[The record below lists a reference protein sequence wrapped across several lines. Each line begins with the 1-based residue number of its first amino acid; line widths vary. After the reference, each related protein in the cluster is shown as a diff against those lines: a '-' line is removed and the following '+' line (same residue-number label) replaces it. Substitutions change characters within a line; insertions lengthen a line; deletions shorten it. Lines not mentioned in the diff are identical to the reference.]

1 MHKRHALTFVTITVF
16 LDTVGFGVIVPVL
29 PQFLVLIGDVSL
41 SDASALSGYLIFSY
55 AVTNFMFAP
64 MLGNLSDAYGR
75 KPLLVMSLFVYGG
88 AYLLSGFATALWML
102 FLGRLLTGIT
112 SATYAIANA
121 LIADVSTPE
130 DKAQNFGL
138 LGVAFGLGFIV
149 GPALGGII
157 GAWDL
162 RAPLFIAAGV
172 AFINTLYGLIFFRET
187 LAPENRRPFELK
199 RASPWG
205 ALTQLRKYPLLIG
218 LVIAVFLNNIGHH
231 IWPSNWNFYTIE
243 KFAWTPLDVGLSMA
257 FVGVMS
263 VIVQGGLL
271 RMVIPKFGPVRC
283 AYFGVTATI
292 LAFVGVATAGS
303 SAALYFWCGVSSLGG
318 LAGPSV
324 NSILS
329 NQVAADSQGELQG
342 IMASVSSVAMIV
354 GPLLLTQ
361 TFTYFTSDSAPLYL
375 PGSAFW
381 VAALLTLAALIIF
394 FQQIRRLPNPAG

>member
-1 MHKRHALTFVTITVF
+1 MHKRHALTFVSITVF

-29 PQFLVLIGDVSL
+29 PQFLVLIGNVNL

-75 KPLLVMSLFVYGG
+75 KPLLVTSLFVYGG

-121 LIADVSTPE
+121 LIADVSTAE

-162 RAPLFIAAGV
+162 RAPFFIASGLAL
-172 AFINTLYGLIFFRET
+172 INTLYGLIFFRET

-205 ALTQLRKYPLLIG
+205 ALTQLSKYPLLIG
-218 LVIAVFLNNIGHH
+218 LVIAVFLNNIGYH

-243 KFAWTPLDVGLSMA
+243 TFAWTPLDVGLSMA

-271 RMVIPKFGPVRC
+271 RIVIPKFGPVRC
-283 AYFGVTATI
+283 AYFGITATI
-292 LAFVGVATAGS
+292 VAFVGVATAGS
-303 SAALYFWCGVSSLGG
+303 SAALFFWCGMSSLGG
-318 LAGPSV
+318 LAAPSV

-329 NQVAADSQGELQG
+329 NQVAVDSQGELQG

-381 VAALLTLAALIIF
+381 VAAILTSAALIIF

>member
-1 MHKRHALTFVTITVF
+1 MHKRHALTFVSITVF

-29 PQFLVLIGDVSL
+29 PQFLVLIGNVNL

-75 KPLLVMSLFVYGG
+75 KPLLVTSLFVYGG

-121 LIADVSTPE
+121 LIADVSTAE

-162 RAPLFIAAGV
+162 RAPFFIASGL

-205 ALTQLRKYPLLIG
+205 ALTQLSKYPLLIG
-218 LVIAVFLNNIGHH
+218 LVIAVFLNNIGYH

-243 KFAWTPLDVGLSMA
+243 TFAWTPLDVGLSMA

-271 RMVIPKFGPVRC
+271 RIVIPKFGPVRC
-283 AYFGVTATI
+283 AYFGITATI
-292 LAFVGVATAGS
+292 VAFVGVATAGS
-303 SAALYFWCGVSSLGG
+303 SAALFFWCGMSSLGG
-318 LAGPSV
+318 LAAPSV

-381 VAALLTLAALIIF
+381 VAAILSSAALIIF

>member
-1 MHKRHALTFVTITVF
+1 MHKKHALIFVTITVF
-16 LDTVGFGVIVPVL
+16 LDTVGFGIIVPVL
-29 PQFLVLIGDVSL
+29 PQFLVLVGEVTL
-41 SDASALSGYLIFSY
+41 SEASALGGYLIFSY
-55 AVTNFMFAP
+55 AMTNFLFAP
-64 MLGNLSDAYGR
+64 LLGNLSDAYGR
-75 KPLLVMSLFVYGG
+75 KPLLAISLFFYGCSF
-88 AYLLSGFATALWML
+88 LLAGFATALWML

-121 LIADVSTPE
+121 LIADVSTPD

-157 GAWDL
+157 GAWDI
-162 RAPLFIAAGV
+162 RAPFFIAAGL
-172 AFINTLYGLIFFRET
+172 AFINTLYGLLFFGET
-187 LAPENRRPFELK
+187 LAPENRRPFDIS

-205 ALTQLRKYPLLIG
+205 SLKQLGKYPLLVG
-218 LVIAVFLNNIGHH
+218 LIFAVFLNNIGHH

-257 FVGVMS
+257 FVGIMS
-263 VIVQGGLL
+263 VIVQGWLL
-271 RMVIPKFGPVRC
+271 RIVIPRFGPVRC
-283 AYFGVTATI
+283 AYFGVTATVT
-292 LAFVGVATAGS
+292 AFVGVATAGS
-303 SAALYFWCGVSSLGG
+303 GTALYFWCGVSSLGG

-329 NQVAADSQGELQG
+329 NQVSADSQGELQG
-342 IMASVSSVAMIV
+342 IMASMSSIAMIV

-361 TFTYFTSDSAPLYL
+361 TFTYFTSASAPIYL

-381 VAALLTLAALIIF
+381 VSALLTLCAFGIF
-394 FQQIRRLPNPAG
+394 YQQIRRLPNPAG

>member
-1 MHKRHALTFVTITVF
+1 MHKRHALTFVSITVF

-29 PQFLVLIGDVSL
+29 PQFLVLIGNVNL

-75 KPLLVMSLFVYGG
+75 KPLLVTSLFVYGG

-121 LIADVSTPE
+121 LIADVSTAE

-162 RAPLFIAAGV
+162 RAPFFIASGL

-205 ALTQLRKYPLLIG
+205 ALTQLSKYPLLIG
-218 LVIAVFLNNIGHH
+218 LVIAVFLNNIGYH

-243 KFAWTPLDVGLSMA
+243 TFAWTPLDVGLSMA

-263 VIVQGGLL
+263 VIVQRGLL
-271 RMVIPKFGPVRC
+271 RIVIPKFGPVRC
-283 AYFGVTATI
+283 AYFGITATI
-292 LAFVGVATAGS
+292 VAFVGVATAGS
-303 SAALYFWCGVSSLGG
+303 SAALFFWCGMSSLGG
-318 LAGPSV
+318 LAAPSV

-381 VAALLTLAALIIF
+381 VAAILTSAALIIF

>member
-1 MHKRHALTFVTITVF
+1 MHKRHALTFVSITVF

-29 PQFLVLIGDVSL
+29 PQFLVLIGNVNL

-75 KPLLVMSLFVYGG
+75 KPLLVTSLFVYGG

-121 LIADVSTPE
+121 LIADVSTAE

-162 RAPLFIAAGV
+162 RAPFFIASGL

-187 LAPENRRPFELK
+187 LAPENRRPFKLK

-205 ALTQLRKYPLLIG
+205 ALTQLSKYPLLIG
-218 LVIAVFLNNIGHH
+218 LVIAVFLNNIGYH

-243 KFAWTPLDVGLSMA
+243 TFAWTPLDVGLSMA

-271 RMVIPKFGPVRC
+271 RIVIPKFGPVRC
-283 AYFGVTATI
+283 AYFGITATI
-292 LAFVGVATAGS
+292 VAFVGVATAGS
-303 SAALYFWCGVSSLGG
+303 SAALFFWCGMSSLGG
-318 LAGPSV
+318 LAAPSV

-329 NQVAADSQGELQG
+329 NQVASDSQGELQG

-381 VAALLTLAALIIF
+381 VAAILTSAALIIF

>member
-1 MHKRHALTFVTITVF
+1 MHKRHALTFVSITVF

-29 PQFLVLIGDVSL
+29 PQFLVLIGNVNL

-75 KPLLVMSLFVYGG
+75 KPLLVTSLFVYGG

-121 LIADVSTPE
+121 LIADVSTAE

-162 RAPLFIAAGV
+162 RAPFFIASGL
-172 AFINTLYGLIFFRET
+172 AFINTLYGLIFSRET

-205 ALTQLRKYPLLIG
+205 ALTQLSKYPLLIG

-243 KFAWTPLDVGLSMA
+243 TFAWTPLDVGLSMA

-271 RMVIPKFGPVRC
+271 RIVIPKFGPVRC
-283 AYFGVTATI
+283 AYFGITATI
-292 LAFVGVATAGS
+292 VAFVGVATAGS
-303 SAALYFWCGVSSLGG
+303 SAALFFWCGMSSLGG
-318 LAGPSV
+318 LAAPSV

-329 NQVAADSQGELQG
+329 NQVAVDSQGELQG

-381 VAALLTLAALIIF
+381 VAAILTSAALIIF

>member
-1 MHKRHALTFVTITVF
+1 MHKRHALTFVSITVF

-29 PQFLVLIGDVSL
+29 PQFLVLIGNVNL

-75 KPLLVMSLFVYGG
+75 KPLLVTSLFVYGG

-121 LIADVSTPE
+121 LIADVSTAE

-162 RAPLFIAAGV
+162 RAPFFIASGL

-205 ALTQLRKYPLLIG
+205 ALTQLSKYPLLIG
-218 LVIAVFLNNIGHH
+218 LVIAVFLNNIGYH

-243 KFAWTPLDVGLSMA
+243 TFAWTPLDVGLSMA

-271 RMVIPKFGPVRC
+271 RIVIPKFGPVRC
-283 AYFGVTATI
+283 AYFGITATVV
-292 LAFVGVATAGS
+292 AFVGVATAGS
-303 SAALYFWCGVSSLGG
+303 SAALFFWCGMSSLGG
-318 LAGPSV
+318 LAAPSV

-361 TFTYFTSDSAPLYL
+361 TFTYFTSESAPLYL

-381 VAALLTLAALIIF
+381 VAAILTSAALIIF

>member
-1 MHKRHALTFVTITVF
+1 MHKRHALTFVSITVF

-29 PQFLVLIGDVSL
+29 PQFLVLIGNVNL

-64 MLGNLSDAYGR
+64 MLGNLSDAFGR
-75 KPLLVMSLFVYGG
+75 KPLLVTSLFVYGG

-121 LIADVSTPE
+121 LIADVSTAE

-162 RAPLFIAAGV
+162 RAPFFIASGL

-205 ALTQLRKYPLLIG
+205 ALTQLSKYPLLIG
-218 LVIAVFLNNIGHH
+218 LVIAVFLNNIGYH

-243 KFAWTPLDVGLSMA
+243 TFAWTPLDVGLSMA

-271 RMVIPKFGPVRC
+271 RIVIPKFGPVRC
-283 AYFGVTATI
+283 AYFGITATVV
-292 LAFVGVATAGS
+292 AFVGVATAGS
-303 SAALYFWCGVSSLGG
+303 SAALFFWCGMSSLGG
-318 LAGPSV
+318 LAAPSV

-381 VAALLTLAALIIF
+381 VAAILTSAALIIF
-394 FQQIRRLPNPAG
+394 FQQTRRLPNPAG

>member
-29 PQFLVLIGDVSL
+29 PEFLVLIGDVSL

-75 KPLLVMSLFVYGG
+75 KPLLVLSLFVYGG

-162 RAPLFIAAGV
+162 RAPFFIAAGL

-187 LAPENRRPFELK
+187 LAPENRRPFEMS
-199 RASPWG
+199 RSSPWG

-218 LVIAVFLNNIGHH
+218 LVFAVFLNNIGHH

-271 RMVIPKFGPVRC
+271 RVVIPKFGPVRC

-292 LAFVGVATAGS
+292 VAFIGVATAGS
-303 SAALYFWCGVSSLGG
+303 SAALYFWCGGSSLGG

-329 NQVAADSQGELQG
+329 NQVSADSQGELQG
-342 IMASVSSVAMIV
+342 IMASMSSIAMIV

-361 TFTYFTSDSAPLYL
+361 TFTYFTSDSAPVYL

-381 VAALLTLAALIIF
+381 VAAILTIAALIIF
-394 FQQIRRLPNPAG
+394 FQQVRRLPNPAG

>member
-1 MHKRHALTFVTITVF
+1 MHKRHALTFVSITVF

-29 PQFLVLIGDVSL
+29 PQFLVLIGNVNL

-75 KPLLVMSLFVYGG
+75 KPLLVTSLFVYGG

-121 LIADVSTPE
+121 LIADVSTAE

-162 RAPLFIAAGV
+162 RAPFFIASGL

-205 ALTQLRKYPLLIG
+205 ALTQLSKYPLLIG
-218 LVIAVFLNNIGHH
+218 LVIAVFLNNIGYH

-243 KFAWTPLDVGLSMA
+243 TFAWTPLDVGLSMA

-271 RMVIPKFGPVRC
+271 RIVIPKFGPVRC
-283 AYFGVTATI
+283 AYFGITATI
-292 LAFVGVATAGS
+292 VAFVGVATAGS
-303 SAALYFWCGVSSLGG
+303 SAALFFWCGMSSLGG
-318 LAGPSV
+318 LAAPSV

-381 VAALLTLAALIIF
+381 VAAILTSAAMIIF

>member
-1 MHKRHALTFVTITVF
+1 MHKRHALTFVSITVF

-29 PQFLVLIGDVSL
+29 PQFLVLIANVNL

-75 KPLLVMSLFVYGG
+75 KPLLVTSLFVYGG

-121 LIADVSTPE
+121 LIADVSTAE

-162 RAPLFIAAGV
+162 RAPFFIASGL

-187 LAPENRRPFELK
+187 LAPKNRRPFELK

-205 ALTQLRKYPLLIG
+205 ALTQLSKYPLLIG
-218 LVIAVFLNNIGHH
+218 LVIAVFLNNIGYH
-231 IWPSNWNFYTIE
+231 IWPSNWNFYAIE
-243 KFAWTPLDVGLSMA
+243 TFAWTPLDVGLSMA

-271 RMVIPKFGPVRC
+271 RIVIPKFGPVRC
-283 AYFGVTATI
+283 AYFGITATI
-292 LAFVGVATAGS
+292 VAFVGVATAGS
-303 SAALYFWCGVSSLGG
+303 SAALFFWCGMSSLGG
-318 LAGPSV
+318 LAAPSV

-375 PGSAFW
+375 PSGAFW
-381 VAALLTLAALIIF
+381 VAAILTSAALIIF

>member
-1 MHKRHALTFVTITVF
+1 MHKRHALTFVSITVF

-29 PQFLVLIGDVSL
+29 PQFLVLIGNVNL

-75 KPLLVMSLFVYGG
+75 KPLLVTSLFVYGG

-121 LIADVSTPE
+121 LIADVSTAE

-162 RAPLFIAAGV
+162 RAPFFIASGL

-205 ALTQLRKYPLLIG
+205 ALTQLSKYPLLIG

-243 KFAWTPLDVGLSMA
+243 TFAWTPLDVGLSMA

-271 RMVIPKFGPVRC
+271 RIVIPKFGPVRC
-283 AYFGVTATI
+283 AYFGITATI
-292 LAFVGVATAGS
+292 VAFVGVATAGS
-303 SAALYFWCGVSSLGG
+303 SAALFFWCGMSSLGG
-318 LAGPSV
+318 LAAPSV

-329 NQVAADSQGELQG
+329 NQVAVDSQGELQG

-381 VAALLTLAALIIF
+381 VAAILTSAALIIF

>member
-1 MHKRHALTFVTITVF
+1 MHKRHALTFVSITVF

-29 PQFLVLIGDVSL
+29 PQFLVLIGNVNL

-75 KPLLVMSLFVYGG
+75 KPLLVTSLFVYGG

-121 LIADVSTPE
+121 LIADVSTAE

-162 RAPLFIAAGV
+162 RAPFFIASGLAL
-172 AFINTLYGLIFFRET
+172 INTLYGLIFFRET

-205 ALTQLRKYPLLIG
+205 ALTQLSKYPLLIG

-243 KFAWTPLDVGLSMA
+243 TFAWTPLDVGLSMA

-271 RMVIPKFGPVRC
+271 RIVIPKFGPVRC
-283 AYFGVTATI
+283 AYFGITATI
-292 LAFVGVATAGS
+292 VAFVGVATAGS
-303 SAALYFWCGVSSLGG
+303 SAALFFWCGMSSLGG
-318 LAGPSV
+318 LAAPSV

-329 NQVAADSQGELQG
+329 NQVAVDSQGELQG

-381 VAALLTLAALIIF
+381 VAAILTSAALIIF

>member
-1 MHKRHALTFVTITVF
+1 MHKRHALTFVIITVF
-16 LDTVGFGVIVPVL
+16 LDTVGFGIIVPVL

-64 MLGNLSDAYGR
+64 LLGNLSDAYGR

-138 LGVAFGLGFIV
+138 LGVAFGLGFII

-162 RAPLFIAAGV
+162 RAPFFIAAGL

-199 RASPWG
+199 RGSPWG

-271 RMVIPKFGPVRC
+271 RIVIPKFGPVRC

-342 IMASVSSVAMIV
+342 IMASVSSVAMVV

-361 TFTYFTSDSAPLYL
+361 TFSYFTSDGTTLYL

-394 FQQIRRLPNPAG
+394 SQQIRRLPNPAG

>member
-1 MHKRHALTFVTITVF
+1 MHKRHALTFVSITVF

-29 PQFLVLIGDVSL
+29 PQFLVLIGNVNL

-75 KPLLVMSLFVYGG
+75 KPLLVTSLFVYGG

-121 LIADVSTPE
+121 LIADVSTAE

-162 RAPLFIAAGV
+162 RAPFFIASGL

-205 ALTQLRKYPLLIG
+205 ALTQLSKYPLLIG
-218 LVIAVFLNNIGHH
+218 LVIAVFLNNIGYH

-243 KFAWTPLDVGLSMA
+243 TFAWTPLDVGLSMA

-271 RMVIPKFGPVRC
+271 RIVIPKFGPVRC
-283 AYFGVTATI
+283 AYFGITATI
-292 LAFVGVATAGS
+292 VAFVGVATAGS
-303 SAALYFWCGVSSLGG
+303 SAALFFWCGMSSLGG
-318 LAGPSV
+318 LAAPSV

-381 VAALLTLAALIIF
+381 VAAILTSAALIIF

>member
-162 RAPLFIAAGV
+162 RAPFFIAAGL

-205 ALTQLRKYPLLIG
+205 ALTQLSKYPLLIG
-218 LVIAVFLNNIGHH
+218 LVIAVFLNNIGYH

-271 RMVIPKFGPVRC
+271 RIVIPKFGPVRC

-329 NQVAADSQGELQG
+329 NQVAADSQGELQC

>member
-1 MHKRHALTFVTITVF
+1 MHKRHALTFVSITVF

-29 PQFLVLIGDVSL
+29 PQFLVLIGNVNL

-75 KPLLVMSLFVYGG
+75 KPLLVTSLFVYGG

-121 LIADVSTPE
+121 LIADVSTAE
-130 DKAQNFGL
+130 DKAQNFTL

-162 RAPLFIAAGV
+162 RAPFFIASGL

-205 ALTQLRKYPLLIG
+205 ALTQLSKYPLLIG
-218 LVIAVFLNNIGHH
+218 LVIAVFLNNIGYH

-243 KFAWTPLDVGLSMA
+243 TFAWTPLDVGLSMA

-271 RMVIPKFGPVRC
+271 RIVIPKFGPVRC
-283 AYFGVTATI
+283 AYFGITATI
-292 LAFVGVATAGS
+292 VAFVGVATAGS
-303 SAALYFWCGVSSLGG
+303 SAALFFWCGMSSLGG
-318 LAGPSV
+318 LAAPSV

-342 IMASVSSVAMIV
+342 IMASVSNVAMIV

-381 VAALLTLAALIIF
+381 VAAILTSAALIIF

>member
-41 SDASALSGYLIFSY
+41 SSASALSGYLIFSY

-162 RAPLFIAAGV
+162 RAPFFIAAGL

-271 RMVIPKFGPVRC
+271 RIVIPKFGPVRC

-342 IMASVSSVAMIV
+342 IMASVSSVAMIF

>member
-1 MHKRHALTFVTITVF
+1 MHKRHALTFVSITVF

-29 PQFLVLIGDVSL
+29 PQFLVLIGNVNL

-75 KPLLVMSLFVYGG
+75 KPLLVTSLFVYGG

-121 LIADVSTPE
+121 LIADVSTAE

-162 RAPLFIAAGV
+162 RAPFFIASGL

-205 ALTQLRKYPLLIG
+205 ALTQLSKYPLLIG
-218 LVIAVFLNNIGHH
+218 LVIAVFLNNIGYH

-243 KFAWTPLDVGLSMA
+243 TFAWTPLDVGLSMA

-271 RMVIPKFGPVRC
+271 RIVIPKFGPVRC
-283 AYFGVTATI
+283 AYFGITATI
-292 LAFVGVATAGS
+292 VAFVGVATAGS
-303 SAALYFWCGVSSLGG
+303 SAALFFWCGMSSLGG
-318 LAGPSV
+318 LAAPSV

-342 IMASVSSVAMIV
+342 IMASVSNVAMIV

-381 VAALLTLAALIIF
+381 VAAILTSAALIIF

>member
-1 MHKRHALTFVTITVF
+1 MHKRHALTFVSITVF

-29 PQFLVLIGDVSL
+29 PQFLVLIGNVNL

-75 KPLLVMSLFVYGG
+75 KPLLVTSLFVYGG

-121 LIADVSTPE
+121 LIADVSTAE

-162 RAPLFIAAGV
+162 RAPFFIASGL

-199 RASPWG
+199 RANPWG
-205 ALTQLRKYPLLIG
+205 ALTQLSKYPLLIG
-218 LVIAVFLNNIGHH
+218 LVIAVFLNNIGYH

-243 KFAWTPLDVGLSMA
+243 TFAWTPLDVGLSMA

-271 RMVIPKFGPVRC
+271 RIVIPKFGPVRC
-283 AYFGVTATI
+283 AYFGITATI
-292 LAFVGVATAGS
+292 VAFVGVATAGS
-303 SAALYFWCGVSSLGG
+303 SAALFFWCGMSSLGG
-318 LAGPSV
+318 LAAPSV

-381 VAALLTLAALIIF
+381 VAAILTSAALIIF

>member
-1 MHKRHALTFVTITVF
+1 MHKRHALTFVSITVF

-29 PQFLVLIGDVSL
+29 PQFLVLIGNVNL

-75 KPLLVMSLFVYGG
+75 KPLLVTSLFVYGG

-102 FLGRLLTGIT
+102 FLGRLLSGIT

-121 LIADVSTPE
+121 LIADVSTAE

-162 RAPLFIAAGV
+162 RAPFFIASGL

-205 ALTQLRKYPLLIG
+205 ALTQLSKYPLLIG
-218 LVIAVFLNNIGHH
+218 LVIAVFLNNIGYH

-243 KFAWTPLDVGLSMA
+243 TFAWTPLDVGLSMA

-271 RMVIPKFGPVRC
+271 RIVIPKFGPVRC
-283 AYFGVTATI
+283 AYFGITATI
-292 LAFVGVATAGS
+292 VAFVGVATAGS
-303 SAALYFWCGVSSLGG
+303 SAALFFWCGMSSLGG
-318 LAGPSV
+318 LAAPSV

-381 VAALLTLAALIIF
+381 VAAILTSAALIIF

>member
-1 MHKRHALTFVTITVF
+1 MHKRHALTFVSITVF

-29 PQFLVLIGDVSL
+29 PQFLVLIGNVNL

-75 KPLLVMSLFVYGG
+75 KPLLVTSLFVYGG

-121 LIADVSTPE
+121 LIADVSTAE

-162 RAPLFIAAGV
+162 RAPFFIASGL

-205 ALTQLRKYPLLIG
+205 ALTQLSKYPLLIG
-218 LVIAVFLNNIGHH
+218 LVIAVFLNNLGYH

-243 KFAWTPLDVGLSMA
+243 TFAWTPLDVGLSMA

-271 RMVIPKFGPVRC
+271 RIVIPKFGPVRC
-283 AYFGVTATI
+283 AYFGITATI
-292 LAFVGVATAGS
+292 VAFVGVATAGS
-303 SAALYFWCGVSSLGG
+303 SAALFFWCGMSSLGG
-318 LAGPSV
+318 LAAPSV

-381 VAALLTLAALIIF
+381 VAAILTSAALIIF

>member
-1 MHKRHALTFVTITVF
+1 MHKRHALTFVSITVF

-29 PQFLVLIGDVSL
+29 PQFLVLIGNVNL

-75 KPLLVMSLFVYGG
+75 KPLLVTSLFVYGG

-121 LIADVSTPE
+121 LIADVSTAE

-162 RAPLFIAAGV
+162 RAPFFIASGL

-205 ALTQLRKYPLLIG
+205 ALTQLSKYPLLIG
-218 LVIAVFLNNIGHH
+218 LVIAVFLNNIGYH

-243 KFAWTPLDVGLSMA
+243 TFAWTPLDVGLSMA

-271 RMVIPKFGPVRC
+271 RIVIPKFGPVRC
-283 AYFGVTATI
+283 AYFGITATVV
-292 LAFVGVATAGS
+292 AFVGVATAGS
-303 SAALYFWCGVSSLGG
+303 SAALFFWCGMSSLGG
-318 LAGPSV
+318 LAAPSV

-381 VAALLTLAALIIF
+381 VAAILTSAALIIF
-394 FQQIRRLPNPAG
+394 FQQIRGLPNPAG

>member
-1 MHKRHALTFVTITVF
+1 MHKKHALIFVTITVF
-16 LDTVGFGVIVPVL
+16 LDTVGFGIIVPIL
-29 PQFLVLIGDVSL
+29 PQFLVLVGQVSL
-41 SDASALSGYLIFSY
+41 SEASALSGYLIFSY
-55 AVTNFMFAP
+55 AITNFLFAP
-64 MLGNLSDAYGR
+64 LLGNLSDAYGR
-75 KPLLVMSLFVYGG
+75 KRLLVLSLFVYGG
-88 AYLLSGFATALWML
+88 SYLLAGFATALWML

-157 GAWDL
+157 GAWDI
-162 RAPLFIAAGV
+162 RAPFFIAAGL
-172 AFINTLYGLIFFRET
+172 AFVNTLYGLLFFRET
-187 LAPENRRPFELK
+187 LAPENRRPFDIN

-205 ALTQLRKYPLLIG
+205 SLKQLGKYPLLIG
-218 LVIAVFLNNIGHH
+218 LIFAVFLNNIGHH

-263 VIVQGGLL
+263 VIVQGWLL
-271 RMVIPKFGPVRC
+271 RIVIPKFGPVRC
-283 AYFGVTATI
+283 AYIGVTATVA
-292 LAFVGVATAGS
+292 AFVGVATAGS
-303 SAALYFWCGVSSLGG
+303 SAALYFWCGVSALGG
-318 LAGPSV
+318 LAGPSI

-329 NQVAADSQGELQG
+329 NQVPPDSQGELQG
-342 IMASVSSVAMIV
+342 IMASMSSIAMIL

-361 TFTYFTSDSAPLYL
+361 TFTYFTSDSAPIYL

-381 VAALLTLAALIIF
+381 VSALLTLCALGIF
-394 FQQIRRLPNPAG
+394 YQQIRRLPNPAV

>member
-162 RAPLFIAAGV
+162 RAPFFIAAGL

-243 KFAWTPLDVGLSMA
+243 TFAWTPLDVGLSMA

-271 RMVIPKFGPVRC
+271 RIVIPKFGPVRC
-283 AYFGVTATI
+283 AYLGVTATI

-381 VAALLTLAALIIF
+381 AAALLTLAALIIF

>member
-1 MHKRHALTFVTITVF
+1 MHKRHALTFVSITVF

-29 PQFLVLIGDVSL
+29 PQFLVLIGNVNL

-75 KPLLVMSLFVYGG
+75 KPLLVTSLFVYGG

-121 LIADVSTPE
+121 LIADVSTAE

-162 RAPLFIAAGV
+162 SAPFFIASGL

-205 ALTQLRKYPLLIG
+205 ALTQLSKYPLLIG
-218 LVIAVFLNNIGHH
+218 LVIAVFLNNIGYH

-243 KFAWTPLDVGLSMA
+243 TFAWTPLDVGLSMA

-271 RMVIPKFGPVRC
+271 RIVIPKFGPVRC
-283 AYFGVTATI
+283 AYFGITATI
-292 LAFVGVATAGS
+292 VAFVGVATAGS
-303 SAALYFWCGVSSLGG
+303 SAALFFWCGMSSLGG
-318 LAGPSV
+318 LAAPSV

-381 VAALLTLAALIIF
+381 VAAILTSAAMIIF

>member
-41 SDASALSGYLIFSY
+41 SDASALSGYLIFGY

-130 DKAQNFGL
+130 DKTQNFGL

-162 RAPLFIAAGV
+162 RAPFFIAAAL

-271 RMVIPKFGPVRC
+271 RIVIPKFGPVRC

>member
-29 PQFLVLIGDVSL
+29 PQFLVLFGDVSL

-130 DKAQNFGL
+130 DKTQNFGL

-162 RAPLFIAAGV
+162 RAPFFIAAAL

-271 RMVIPKFGPVRC
+271 RIVIPKFGPVRC

-361 TFTYFTSDSAPLYL
+361 TFTYFTSESAPLYL

>member
-1 MHKRHALTFVTITVF
+1 MHKRHALTFVSITVF

-29 PQFLVLIGDVSL
+29 PQFLVLIGNVNL

-75 KPLLVMSLFVYGG
+75 KPLLVTSLFVYGG

-121 LIADVSTPE
+121 LIADVSTAE

-162 RAPLFIAAGV
+162 RAPFFIASGL

-187 LAPENRRPFELK
+187 LAPENRRPFKLK

-205 ALTQLRKYPLLIG
+205 ALTQLSKYPLLIG
-218 LVIAVFLNNIGHH
+218 LVIAVFLNNIGYH
-231 IWPSNWNFYTIE
+231 IWPSNWHFYTIE
-243 KFAWTPLDVGLSMA
+243 TFAWTPLDVGLSMA

-271 RMVIPKFGPVRC
+271 RIVIPKFGPVRC
-283 AYFGVTATI
+283 AYFGITATI
-292 LAFVGVATAGS
+292 VAFVGVATAGS
-303 SAALYFWCGVSSLGG
+303 SAALFFWCGMSSLGG
-318 LAGPSV
+318 LAAPSV

-381 VAALLTLAALIIF
+381 VAAILTSAALIIF
-394 FQQIRRLPNPAG
+394 FQQIRRLPNSAG